1 MIVGLLR
8 TSETAVPTGRSGDIL
23 GAPAVKTLSFH
34 SKWCRFEPWS
44 GNQDPTMWSK
54 KSFNKKTTAETSP
67 KRVGE
72 EGREGVEEAGVSH
85 MLVTSDPERKRKFG
99 Q

>member
-1 MIVGLLR
+1 VTVGLLR

-34 SKWCRFEPWS
+34 SKWCRF
-44 GNQDPTMWSK
+44 DPGRGTKIPPCGQK

-99 Q
+99 